1 MKNFLMRI
9 ILHFLYKGIK
19 ILNNR
24 DSYITNDIKNLPDNY
39 KIKIETNLK
48 NGKCLCIQKDGNK
61 IKKTKNEGDFN
72 LIIKFKNKNL
82 AYQVLLGK
90 VSIADAFA
98 KHYFVLYGNI
108 YEAMAVTRILERA
121 EGYLFP
127 KFINKKILK
136 EPIEREISFFKTYL
150 LCLFT

>member
-9 ILHFLYKGIK
+9 ILYFLYKGIK
-19 ILNNR
+19 ILNGR
-24 DSYITNDIKNLPDNY
+24 DSYITNDLKNLPDNY
-39 KIKIETNLK
+39 KIKIQTDLNSEV
-48 NGKCLCIQKDGNK
+48 CLCIKKDGDK
-61 IKKTKNEGDFN
+61 IKKIKNEGEFN

-82 AYQVLLGK
+82 AYKVLMGK
-90 VSIADAFA
+90 VSISDAFA
-98 KHYFVLYGNI
+98 KHFFVLYGNI
-108 YEAMAVTRILERA
+108 YTAMAFTRILERV

-150 LCLFT
+150 LCLFK